1 MVGEKGL
8 LYNKSKE
15 IFNEKIFKDAM
26 PEGIWRKV
34 AADDEVKV
42 MFLKNPGQIFLVKIP
57 RYLGYK

>member
-34 AADDEVKV
+34 AADDEDKV
-42 MFLKNPGQIFLVKIP
+42 MFLKNSETDFSRKNSPVFGV
-57 RYLGYK
+57 

>member
-42 MFLKNPGQIFLVKIP
+42 MFLKNPETDFSRKNSPVFGV
-57 RYLGYK
+57 